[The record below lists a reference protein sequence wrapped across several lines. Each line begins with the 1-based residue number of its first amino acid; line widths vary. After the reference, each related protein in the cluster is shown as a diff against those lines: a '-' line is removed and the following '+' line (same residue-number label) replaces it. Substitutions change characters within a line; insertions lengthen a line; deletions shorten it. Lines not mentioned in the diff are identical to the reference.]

1 MYILRRPPEEG
12 LEIAEVEAIK
22 KWESEDKVV
31 IWITDIEEDD
41 NPIRIVSE
49 EDLYDFPEDAIKSVI
64 NNFEERIEELKKE
77 KKEWESKL

>member
-22 KWESEDKVV
+22 NWESEDKVV

-64 NNFEERIEELKKE
+64 NNFEERIE
-77 KKEWESKL
+77 

>member
-12 LEIAEVEAIK
+12 LEIAEVETIK
-22 KWESEDKVV
+22 NWESEDKVV

-77 KKEWESKL
+77 KKEWEAKL

>member
-77 KKEWESKL
+77 KKEWEAKL

>member
-22 KWESEDKVV
+22 NWESEDKVV

-77 KKEWESKL
+77 KKEWEAKL